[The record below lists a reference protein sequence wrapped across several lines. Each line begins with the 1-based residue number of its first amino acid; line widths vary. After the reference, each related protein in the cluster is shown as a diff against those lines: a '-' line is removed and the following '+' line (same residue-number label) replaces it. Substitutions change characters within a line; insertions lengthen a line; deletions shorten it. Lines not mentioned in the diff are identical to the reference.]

1 METLSKETKLWKKLF
16 QTTEMI
22 RNYQT
27 KAIRKG
33 RFPDVTITQV
43 QIIGCVLF
51 SPEQSVRVRDISEEL
66 GITPGGISQQVETL
80 VQMGLLER
88 KTDEKD
94 RRAVCITLSEKG
106 REINRGVDNF
116 LTALFQRLLA
126 GVPEEKCRIF
136 AEVLDAM
143 AGTME
148 REKKLNHL
156 QIEI

>member
-1 METLSKETKLWKKLF
+1 MEVPSKETALWKKLF

-33 RFPDVTITQV
+33 RYPDVTMTQV

-51 SPEQSVRVRDISEEL
+51 SPEQSVRIRDISEEL

-94 RRAVCITLSEKG
+94 RRAVSITLSEKG
-106 REINRGVDNF
+106 REINRKLDTF
-116 LTALFQRLLA
+116 LSSLFQHLLA
-126 GVPEEKCRIF
+126 GVPMEKCRIF
-136 AEVLDAM
+136 AEVLDVMSAAM
-143 AGTME
+143 ENLKA
-148 REKKLNHL
+148 N
-156 QIEI
+156 

>member
-1 METLSKETKLWKKLF
+1 MEKLSKETALWKKLF

-27 KAIRKG
+27 RAIRKG
-33 RFPDVTITQV
+33 RYPDVTMTQV

-51 SPEQSVRVRDISEEL
+51 SPEQSVRIRDISEEL

-88 KTDEKD
+88 KPDEKD

-106 REINRGVDNF
+106 REINRGMDSF
-116 LTALFQRLLA
+116 LSNLFQRLLS
-126 GVPEEKCRIF
+126 GVPDEKCRIF
-136 AEVLDAM
+136 SEVLDVM
-143 AGTME
+143 SETMG
-148 REKKLNHL
+148 KLKTN
-156 QIEI
+156 

>member
-1 METLSKETKLWKKLF
+1 MVPLSKEAALWKKLF

-27 KAIRKG
+27 KAIRTG
-33 RFPDVTITQV
+33 RYPDVTMTQV

-51 SPEQSVRVRDISEEL
+51 SPMQSVRIRDISEEL

-106 REINRGVDNF
+106 REINRGLDCF
-116 LTALFQRLLA
+116 LSALFQRLLE
-126 GVPEEKCRIF
+126 GVPEEKCRTF
-136 AEVLDAM
+136 AEVLDTMSGAM
-143 AGTME
+143 
-148 REKKLNHL
+148 EKLKAN
-156 QIEI
+156 

>member
-1 METLSKETKLWKKLF
+1 MEVFSRETTLWKKLF

-27 KAIRKG
+27 KAIRTG
-33 RFPDVTITQV
+33 RYPDVTMTQV

-51 SPEQSVRVRDISEEL
+51 SPEQSVRIRDISEEL

-106 REINRGVDNF
+106 MEINRKLDTF
-116 LTALFQRLLA
+116 LTGLFQRLLT
-126 GVPEEKCRIF
+126 GVPEEKCYIF

-143 AGTME
+143 SASMIK
-148 REKKLNHL
+148 EKNKLL
-156 QIEI
+156 